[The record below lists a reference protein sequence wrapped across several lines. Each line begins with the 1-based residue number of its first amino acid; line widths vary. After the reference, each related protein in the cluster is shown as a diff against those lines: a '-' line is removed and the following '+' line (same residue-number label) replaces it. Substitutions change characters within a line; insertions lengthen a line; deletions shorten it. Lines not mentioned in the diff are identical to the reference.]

1 MKKIKLKVCGMRDD
15 DNILAVADV
24 QPDYMGFIFYPQS
37 PRFVGDDFQF
47 LFQVPSSI
55 KKVGV
60 FVNASS
66 EEMQRQVKRLRLD
79 YLQLHGDES
88 ASQCEE
94 LKKSGFK
101 VIKAFSVGDD
111 FDFDVTK
118 QYQPFVNFFLFDTKG
133 KYYGGNART
142 FDWSILEKYDQK
154 VPFFLSG
161 GISPYNAA
169 DVEKL
174 KDMNVHAVDVNSG
187 VEINPGLKDVVK
199 IDAIKKILN
208 HE

>member
-1 MKKIKLKVCGMRDD
+1 MDKIKLKVCGMRND

-24 QPDYMGFIFYPQS
+24 QPDYMGFIFYSPS
-37 PRFVGDDFQF
+37 PRFVGNDFQF
-47 LFQVPSSI
+47 LFQLPASI

-66 EEMQRQVKRLRLD
+66 EEMVRQAKRLGLD
-79 YLQLHGDES
+79 YLQLHGDEP

-94 LKKSGFK
+94 LKQSGLK
-101 VIKAFSVGDD
+101 LIKAFSIGED
-111 FDFDVTK
+111 FDFDSTK
-118 QYQPFVNFFLFDTKG
+118 PYQPFVDFFLFDTKG
-133 KYYGGNART
+133 KLYGGNART
-142 FDWSILEKYDQK
+142 FDWTILKKYDQK
-154 VPFFLSG
+154 IPFFLSG

-169 DVEKL
+169 EVEKL
-174 KDMNVHAVDVNSG
+174 RDMNVHAVDVNSG

-199 IDAIKKILN
+199 IDAIKKLLN